1 MWAQCVVGDFSLVHS
16 TIEREK
22 AKAASGVS
30 NLAQSRGLEGGD
42 ADDGSDDGTNN
53 EEQLAEAVTEFTSK
67 LSAIA
72 EDGDGSMEDD
82 VPAVP
87 LPPPEPIVD
96 ADGFESVAR
105 GKNKKKRAAYHI

>member
-1 MWAQCVVGDFSLVHS
+1 M
-16 TIEREK
+16 EREK

-30 NLAQSRGLEGGD
+30 TLAQSQGLEGGD

-53 EEQLAEAVTEFTSK
+53 QEAVSEFNTK

-96 ADGFESVAR
+96 AEGFESVAR
-105 GKNKKKRAAYHI
+105 GKNKKKRAYQI